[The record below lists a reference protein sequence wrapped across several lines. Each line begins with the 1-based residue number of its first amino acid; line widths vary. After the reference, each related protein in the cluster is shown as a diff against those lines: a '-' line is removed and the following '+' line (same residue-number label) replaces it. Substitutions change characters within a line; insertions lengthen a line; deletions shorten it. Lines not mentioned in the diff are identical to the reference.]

1 MVLAVGMNTMRRILV
16 IRPDEAAAAT
26 ASVSCRYLKC
36 AFRLLSQHAYFITGV
51 AITGTSF
58 LVLRYWFAGGVCRC
72 TKRMDGKTVIITG
85 ANSGIGKETARDLA
99 RRGAR
104 VIMAC
109 RDMARSEEVAEELR
123 ASTGNEQV
131 LVSQLDLASIQ
142 SVHGFAREIAETEG
156 KIDVLINNAGR
167 IRFNDINMN
176 ERYDSLLA
184 HCQSKLANVLF
195 TRELAQHLQGAGVTV
210 NAVHPGLVWT
220 NMLRSM
226 MWHQPL
232 FIRLML
238 APFYFCLKTP
248 KQGAQTSI
256 HCAVAPDLEGVTGQY
271 FSDCVQR
278 EVSYYAQDA
287 CSAKALWD
295 MSLEMVALEVSPS
308 NINNSLYWLLAHR
321 IRRNNIKKSHLCVY

>member
-1 MVLAVGMNTMRRILV
+1 
-16 IRPDEAAAAT
+16 
-26 ASVSCRYLKC
+26 
-36 AFRLLSQHAYFITGV
+36 
-51 AITGTSF
+51 
-58 LVLRYWFAGGVCRC
+58 
-72 TKRMDGKTVIITG
+72 MDGKTVIITG

-156 KIDVLINNAGR
+156 KVDVLINNAGAPIGPR
-167 IRFNDINMN
+167 QVTEDGFELQIGVNHFGHFLLTILLLEPLKRGAPSRVINVASRAHHLGKIRFNDINMN

-220 NMLRSM
+220 NMLRCM

-238 APFYFCLKTP
+238 VPFYFCLKTP

>member
-99 RRGAR
+99 RRGAPIGPRQVTEDGFELQIGVNHFGHFLLTILLLEPLKRGAPSR
-104 VIMAC
+104 VIN
-109 RDMARSEEVAEELR
+109 VASR
-123 ASTGNEQV
+123 AHH
-131 LVSQLDLASIQ
+131 L
-142 SVHGFAREIAETEG
+142 
-156 KIDVLINNAGR
+156 GR